1 MNYDQNFWFTKLGTA
16 DKRYITSCPFCAVM
30 KNDEHTIQI
39 NDYPFFT
46 FYRLGDEKLH
56 PW

>member
-16 DKRYITSCPFCAVM
+16 DKRYITSCPFRAVM

-56 PW
+56 P